1 MASDEREDDVTSE
14 DAEAAKPPAKP
25 RGFAAMSPEK
35 RRELGSR
42 GGRTAHARGVA
53 NTFTSET
60 AREAGRIPHERG
72 TAHKWSSAEAAA
84 AGKLGGA
91 RSRRGRASKTPS
103 NRKPAA
109 SGEPES

>member
-1 MASDEREDDVTSE
+1 MASDERDEQDNETIE
-14 DAEAAKPPAKP
+14 EAPKPPGKP

-35 RRELGSR
+35 RREMGSR
-42 GGRTAHARGVA
+42 GGRAAHARGVA
-53 NTFTSET
+53 NTFTTET
-60 AREAGRIPHERG
+60 ARAAGRIPHERG
-72 TAHKWSSAEAAA
+72 TAHKWSSDAARE

-103 NRKPAA
+103 NRKPPA